1 MQVFFSTEGLIAI
14 NMSEN
19 LHCPP
24 EVSNWHSHGAV
35 FVNVPKEIP
44 EPQFVL
50 VQIILS
56 KEK

>member
-1 MQVFFSTEGLIAI
+1 MNLFG
-14 NMSEN
+14 N

-24 EVSNWHSHGAV
+24 EVSDWHSHGPV

-44 EPQFVL
+44 KPEFVL

-56 KEK
+56 KAKISALSGSEEGD